1 MEDLQPK
8 AEQVSAG
15 QTRSGQWRLLRSHWQ
30 VIAAATA
37 GWALDSFD
45 FAMLLFLLPH
55 LGRVF
60 DVGLPAMTLIVTATG
75 LAKIVG
81 TIGWGLAADRF
92 GRKLVF
98 IAAVLCFSCA
108 AGLSGLAWSYASFMA
123 LRILFG
129 IGFGGEWT
137 VSVSLL
143 METVPESI
151 RPYAS
156 GIMVSG
162 YEIGYM
168 LAAATFHLLFPVF
181 GWRWMFM
188 IGVLPALLTIF
199 IRKNIAE
206 SPDWIR
212 DQQRHSRRSAFEAFE
227 FNPAALQA
235 WIFSGTINFML
246 WSVQVL
252 YPTFLI
258 SVQHIDASRIYP
270 FLAAYSVGSLTGK
283 PLCGYVAARLGER
296 RTIVLFLCM
305 VIPLTVLYTL
315 VSNVWLLAAGACLMG
330 LFASGLFGILPLY
343 QALRFS
349 VKGRATGI
357 GISYAMTAASSIAPY
372 AIALLS
378 PSIGLRSAIALFVAG
393 SALLLIAIA
402 AWNTTRWMPGGPRS
416 AVDAQESERS
426 PGTHART

>member
-1 MEDLQPK
+1 M
-8 AEQVSAG
+8 
-15 QTRSGQWRLLRSHWQ
+15 LRPHWH

-55 LGRVF
+55 LGKVF
-60 DVGLPAMTLIVTATG
+60 NASLPAMTLIITATG
-75 LAKIVG
+75 LAKVFG
-81 TIGWGLAADRF
+81 TIGWGIAADRY
-92 GRKLVF
+92 GRKVAF
-98 IAAVLCFSCA
+98 MAAVLWFSCA

-123 LRILFG
+123 IRILFG

-143 METVPESI
+143 MESVPDSV

-156 GIMVSG
+156 GVMVAG

-168 LAAATFHLLFPVF
+168 LAVAAFHLLFGLA
-181 GWRWMFM
+181 GWRWMFV
-188 IGVLPALLTIF
+188 ISVVPALLTIF
-199 IRKNIAE
+199 IRRNIAE
-206 SPDWIR
+206 SPDWIG
-212 DQQRHSRRSAFEAFE
+212 DQQRHSKRSVRDTFE

-235 WIFSGTINFML
+235 WLFSGVINFML

-258 SVQHIDASRIYP
+258 SVRHISASDTYP
-270 FLAAYSVGSLTGK
+270 FLVAYSIGSISGK
-283 PLCGYVAARLGER
+283 PTCGFVASRLGER

-305 VIPLTVLYTL
+305 AIPLTVLYTL
-315 VSNVWLLAAGACLMG
+315 VSNVWLLAIGACLMG

-343 QALRFS
+343 QSSRFS
-349 VKGRATGI
+349 VRGRATGV

-372 AIALLS
+372 AIARLA
-378 PSIGLRSAIALFVAG
+378 PSIGLNFAIALFIVG

-402 AWNTTRWMPGGPRS
+402 LWNTTRWMPGHTCS
-416 AVDAQESERS
+416 AVGVGGEEHRAGKD
-426 PGTHART
+426 TMLDV